1 MVIATRLL
9 QHSYCD
15 MVACSKLAT
24 LDVILS
30 LLLLGAGICRRVG
43 VAPPMLKSKNA
54 TVFNRRY
61 LIEAKLYALEMTAI
75 LIPLI
80 NSDNSKTNAKNKDP
94 S

>member
-30 LLLLGAGICRRVG
+30 LLLLGAGFCRRVD
-43 VAPPMLKSKNA
+43 VAPPMLSQ
-54 TVFNRRY
+54 RMRLY

>member
-30 LLLLGAGICRRVG
+30 LLLLGAGFCRRVG
-43 VAPPMLKSKNA
+43 VARPMLKSKNA
-54 TVFNRRY
+54 TVFNRSEIVRFGDDGY
-61 LIEAKLYALEMTAI
+61 
-75 LIPLI
+75 
-80 NSDNSKTNAKNKDP
+80 SDTFNQLG
-94 S
+94 